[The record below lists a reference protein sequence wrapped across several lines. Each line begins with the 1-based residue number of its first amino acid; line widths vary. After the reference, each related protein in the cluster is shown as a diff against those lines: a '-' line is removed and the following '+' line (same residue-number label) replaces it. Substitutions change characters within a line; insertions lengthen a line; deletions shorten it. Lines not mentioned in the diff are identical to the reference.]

1 MRYTVAILENNTI
14 EVFDNENPNQNGAP
28 FLRQDVHPDG
38 RAWEDRAEAQAWIDN
53 LIDEWSKPVEETPQ
67 PTE

>member
-1 MRYTVAILENNTI
+1 MKYTVTILENNTI
-14 EVFDNENPNQNGAP
+14 EVFDNENPNENGAP

-53 LIDEWSKPVEETPQ
+53 LIAEWSKPAEETSQ
-67 PTE
+67 PTD